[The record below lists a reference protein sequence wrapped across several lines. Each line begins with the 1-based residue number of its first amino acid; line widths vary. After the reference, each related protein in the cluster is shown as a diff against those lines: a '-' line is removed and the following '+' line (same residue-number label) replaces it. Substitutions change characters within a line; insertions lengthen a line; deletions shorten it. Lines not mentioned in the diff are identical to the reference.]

1 MNLPGITFDEM
12 QIDPYNERIL
22 KLCQQYAKQ
31 FGKMSADNRS
41 LLFWGNVGTGK
52 SCAAFAIANHL
63 LKYGFTVQICTLS
76 ELLEQ
81 IYLSEPAKPSE
92 NEETAPPDLFIIDGI
107 NGANAPENALIGVC
121 SFIEE
126 RNRLRLPMIFIT
138 SLTLAE
144 MQSTPDEVHHR
155 LYSAILSTAY
165 PLQFTGKNR
174 HLADHSLKNA
184 DN

>member
-22 KLCQQYAKQ
+22 KLCRRYAKR
-31 FGKMSADNRS
+31 FGTMLAGNRS

-63 LKYGFTVQICTLS
+63 HKDGFTVQICTLS

-81 IYLSEPAKPSE
+81 MYSAEPAKPSE
-92 NEETAPPDLFIIDGI
+92 NEETAPLDLFIIDEI
-107 NGANAPENALIGVC
+107 NGVNAPENALHGVC

-144 MQSTPDEVHHR
+144 MQRAPDEAHHR

-174 HLADHSLKNA
+174 HLADHVFKNA

>member
-1 MNLPGITFDEM
+1 MTMTFEKM

-22 KLCQQYAKQ
+22 KLCRRYAKR
-31 FGKMSADNRS
+31 FGTMLADNRS

-63 LKYGFTVQICTLS
+63 LKDGFTVQICTLA

-81 IYLSEPAKPSE
+81 KYPAEPAKPSG
-92 NEETAPPDLFIIDGI
+92 NEKTAPLDLFIIDGI
-107 NGANAPENALIGVC
+107 NGANAPENALRGVC

-144 MQSTPDEVHHR
+144 MQRAPDELHHR